1 MLSAPRTEPYVR
13 LSRIRLPPRVQTTH
27 RERGGVCGPALVTR
41 QRGAVS
47 GTCFAELHSP
57 WPRPLA
63 PPTPRRIAPPRSPAS
78 QLLWPRP
85 TSHLRASPATAPHL
99 PGTDRRHRCQRPDV
113 GSPSFRRAPFARDL
127 LFDPSGA
134 PVPRDNGTA
143 HVAFGSK
150 DSLRPRD
157 KGISG
162 LNHTPHATAVYA
174 SRPPLLSA
182 RATLASRRLATPY
195 LGWTFT
201 SGSRQLT
208 GAVLCPPYAG
218 CTAFGEQGWSRMPIT
233 SAATAA
239 DYAAFATL
247 VRDYVDWCRARYAQ
261 EAWLV
266 DRVFSEQALA
276 RELED
281 LAASYAPPH
290 GRVLL
295 AREAG
300 EICGGGAYR
309 RLSAEACEMKRL
321 FVPERFRGKGF
332 GRALCNSL
340 LASE

>member
-1 MLSAPRTEPYVR
+1 MARRLSVAVGTLIAERPRTEPYVR

-195 LGWTFT
+195 LGWTST

-208 GAVLCPPYAG
+208 GAVLCPPYRRGLGLREYRFIANGRPPTDPAVPRATPGTPPCSARRHTGSG
-218 CTAFGEQGWSRMPIT
+218 CGNGSRK
-233 SAATAA
+233 AA
-239 DYAAFATL
+239 
-247 VRDYVDWCRARYAQ
+247 
-261 EAWLV
+261 
-266 DRVFSEQALA
+266 
-276 RELED
+276 
-281 LAASYAPPH
+281 
-290 GRVLL
+290 
-295 AREAG
+295 
-300 EICGGGAYR
+300 
-309 RLSAEACEMKRL
+309 
-321 FVPERFRGKGF
+321 
-332 GRALCNSL
+332 
-340 LASE
+340 